1 MPMYVPTLDHTVFQA
16 PAPRNYGDLVVRPK
30 DYMAEFNKQRDAEMQ
45 RQIALQKYQ
54 QDLLKSQQYLEMYP
68 DYRDAQTAELRA
80 RTARANA
87 MVPYYAAR
95 TTDLA
100 TRNSPH
106 TDDAYMTRLK
116 ANRERQPG
124 GTTDTDG
131 VSMGKVG
138 GGGTTSDEAPA
149 PVGPWDQSGNF
160 LGPNFV
166 PATDAQLYGSGQ

>member
-1 MPMYVPTLDHTVFQA
+1 MYVPTLDHTVFQA

-87 MVPYYAAR
+87 MVPMYAAHADYYR
-95 TTDLA
+95 AGAAPVGSAGIVKPIARMPD
-100 TRNSPH
+100 
-106 TDDAYMTRLK
+106 
-116 ANRERQPG
+116 

-149 PVGPWDQSGNF
+149 PAGPWDQSGNF